1 MSEVLAVFG
10 ARPVIGDRLRHF
22 VERLLPW
29 YSPEAAAKDDRR
41 SRRIHLHSI
50 SVRIQAEHV
59 IESYRRA
66 DGAHRG

>member
-1 MSEVLAVFG
+1 M
-10 ARPVIGDRLRHF
+10 IGDRLRRI

-29 YSPEAAAKDDRR
+29 YDPEDAARHNRR

-66 DGAHRG
+66 DRTIRG